1 MNYTLDR
8 YPVPATR
15 PPPKPAGM
23 STCVKVA
30 LGLSAIVVII
40 AAVIGVVVGA
50 QHHGQSPAAAA
61 VTPSSSLTQGSC
73 SKKGLVYDYFYQY
86 CPTVTLTN
94 SSYWLNFDAG
104 FDSSCTDPDVIV
116 RHQPMV
122 VSPDHIHSSYNTIT
136 SLPSYAMPAYLLT
149 FNEPNYI
156 YSYGTS
162 DDDTNVLDPAT
173 AARLWPQLMNYFNPL
188 GIKLIAPS
196 AINCGGDPNCQN
208 VPTAAGWLSAFQKA
222 LNNNASTSGAW
233 DAIHALSYHTYT
245 TNFESIVNETTSL
258 YEQFGKP
265 IWVTEIASGSN
276 STMEA
281 NVQLMET
288 FVPWANNQSW
298 IERYFWNQATP
309 PEGTDPNIQNSYMVN
324 ESVGGKGNGTLTPL
338 GQTYAS
344 VTC

>member
-1 MNYTLDR
+1 M
-8 YPVPATR
+8 TR
-15 PPPKPAGM
+15 SPTKPTGM
-23 STCVKVA
+23 STWVKIL
-30 LGLSAIVVII
+30 LGLSAMGVII
-40 AAVIGVVVGA
+40 AAVIGIVVGA
-50 QHHGQSPAAAA
+50 QHHGQSTAAAG
-61 VTPSSSLTQGSC
+61 TPSSSLTQGSC

-104 FDSSCTDPDVIV
+104 FDSSCTDPNVIA

-122 VSPDHIHSSYNTIT
+122 VSPDRIHSSYDTIL

-162 DDDTNVLDPAT
+162 NDDTN
-173 AARLWPQLMNYFNPL
+173 
-188 GIKLIAPS
+188 
-196 AINCGGDPNCQN
+196 
-208 VPTAAGWLSAFQKA
+208 A
-222 LNNNASTSGAW
+222 LNNNVSTSGAW
-233 DAIHALSYHTYT
+233 DAIHALSYHTYA

-281 NVQLMET
+281 NVQLMEA

-298 IERYFWNQATP
+298 IERYFWNQAGAHHQAKPQRAAKLWHLLQTP
-309 PEGTDPNIQNSYMVN
+309 PESTDPNIQNSYMVN

-338 GQTYAS
+338 GQTYTS
-344 VTC
+344 ITC